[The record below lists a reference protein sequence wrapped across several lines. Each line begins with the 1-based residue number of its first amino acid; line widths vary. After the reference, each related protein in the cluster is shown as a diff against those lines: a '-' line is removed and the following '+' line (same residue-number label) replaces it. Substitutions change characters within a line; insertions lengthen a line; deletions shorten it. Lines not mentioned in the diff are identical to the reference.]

1 MDHLNK
7 SPLFFGLENSASISS
22 EGDLSEKTIE
32 NLRLLQEFIGQ
43 LENLNANTIGNIS
56 KDDGEFF
63 LQKSTMSILQRDVVS
78 AYRIFL
84 GREPESVDVINP
96 RVGVEPA
103 NLLLEF
109 LSSHEFSS
117 RPEVIQLLTLI
128 AKKILEARSKT

>member
-22 EGDLSEKTIE
+22 AGDLSEKAIE

-43 LENLNANTIGNIS
+43 LENLNANTISNIS

-84 GREPESVDVINP
+84 GREPESLDVIDP

-109 LSSHEFSS
+109 LSSQEFSS

-128 AKKILEARSKT
+128 AKKILETRSQS

>member
-56 KDDGEFF
+56 KDDSEFF

-84 GREPESVDVINP
+84 GREPESLNVIDP

-103 NLLLEF
+103 SLLLEF
-109 LSSHEFSS
+109 LSSQEFSS

-128 AKKILEARSKT
+128 AKKILEARSQS

>member
-22 EGDLSEKTIE
+22 AGDLSEKTLE
-32 NLRLLQEFIGQ
+32 NLLLLQQFNGQ
-43 LENLNANTIGNIS
+43 LENLNTSTIGNIS

-84 GREPESVDVINP
+84 GREPESLDVINP

-109 LSSHEFSS
+109 LSSQEFSS

-128 AKKILEARSKT
+128 AKKILEARSQL